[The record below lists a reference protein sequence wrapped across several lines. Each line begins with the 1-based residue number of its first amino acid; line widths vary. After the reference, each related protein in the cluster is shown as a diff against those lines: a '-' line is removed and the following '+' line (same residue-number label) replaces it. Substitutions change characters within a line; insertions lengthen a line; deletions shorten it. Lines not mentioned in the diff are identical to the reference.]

1 MSIASFNP
9 MWRCDKGHITI
20 MKIITNETEDRTYIT
35 AVGDEGIAV
44 TGSYCNET
52 DSQSHIDDVYNSVI
66 QECENKNS

>member
-1 MSIASFNP
+1 
-9 MWRCDKGHITI
+9 